1 MTTEMTSHMQIE
13 GRLNA
18 YRRLLIGLATEL
30 ARHDSGRAALEAMLA
45 DAEIVDTQEEDP
57 GVLPDAAFAGQ
68 ELATEEMRTVLTAA
82 LARRDALDA
91 HPQTLRSVDDTALTA
106 TPGSGTPGSGTKTSV
121 TTGQEAAE

>member
-1 MTTEMTSHMQIE
+1 MTTEMTSHMEIE

-91 HPQTLRSVDDTALTA
+91 QPQTAQPQIEKARSASPV
-106 TPGSGTPGSGTKTSV
+106 GV